1 MAEEKTL
8 LLTQEAYDKMK
19 EELVGAKASIAT
31 RSFPRFPRLAPRAI

>member
-19 EELVGAKASIAT
+19 EELVGVKASIVT
-31 RSFPRFPRLAPRAI
+31 KFSPRSPRLVPKAI